1 MGLTRSNFHKR
12 KLTGGRRIPL
22 RIKRKHALARP
33 PAQTKLTANEKRVHR
48 VRTRGGHSKFRA
60 LRLDAGSFSWAS
72 EAVSRQTRIL
82 DVVYNATSNELVRT
96 KTLVKGAIVQLD
108 ATPFIQWYYQHYGVH
123 LRKQAVVRQAPTWLA
138 EKQKARWLKRHG
150 YVSTW
155 KGKRPPTAKEAAK
168 KKKSVRKTVQGKKD
182 KYQKYAAQLKQRRT
196 AQKAE
201 VAEHRKLL
209 KAKLEALRGR
219 KFRKNAAAAAKADAE
234 LQKKSS
240 GRKGSDKKDK
250 ASAKKAD
257 KKDSGKKDA
266 TKKRRRLYKVVK
278 GASANKKNWIAVPTK
293 QYLLK
298 KNNRGQRKAAVHAKD
313 SLFKKYSAVVKRST
327 PAKALHA
334 IRRMIKFRR
343 LRNKSKNLWSKRAKT
358 RSLTRALEEQ
368 LASGKILAR
377 ISSRPGQCGK
387 ADGYILEEEE
397 LAFYLKKLEKKKS
410 KAKK

>member
-123 LRKQAVVRQAPTWLA
+123 LRKQAVVRQVPTWLA

-168 KKKSVRKTVQGKKD
+168 KKKAAQKAAGQKKA
-182 KYQKYAAQLKQRRT
+182 KYQKFAAQLKQRRA

-201 VAEHRKLL
+201 VSEHRKLI
-209 KAKLEALRGR
+209 KARLQALRGK
-219 KFRKNAAAAAKADAE
+219 KFQKNAAAAAKADAE
-234 LQKKSS
+234 LQKKST
-240 GRKGSDKKDK
+240 RKGSDKKDK
-250 ASAKKAD
+250 APAKKSSD
-257 KKDSGKKDA
+257 KKDAKKDA
-266 TKKRRRLYKVVK
+266 SKKRRLYKVVK
-278 GASANKKNWIAVPTK
+278 GAQANKKNWLAVPTK

-298 KNNRGQRKAAVHAKD
+298 KNNRAQRKAAAHAKD
-313 SLFKKYSAVVKRST
+313 SLLKKYSAVVKRST

-343 LRNKSKNLWSKRAKT
+343 LRNKSKNLWSKRAKA

-387 ADGYILEEEE
+387 SDGYILEDEE

-410 KAKK
+410 KSKK

>member
-155 KGKRPPTAKEAAK
+155 KGKRPPTAKEAARK
-168 KKKSVRKTVQGKKD
+168 KRVARKAKDEKKA
-182 KYQKYAAQLKQRRT
+182 KYIKYAEKLKAQRAAK
-196 AQKAE
+196 KAE
-201 VAEHRKLL
+201 VTEHRKLV
-209 KAKLEALRGR
+209 KAKLQALRGK
-219 KFRKNAAAAAKADAE
+219 KFQKNKDAAAKAEAE
-234 LQKKSS
+234 LQKKS

-250 ASAKKAD
+250 PAAAKKSD
-257 KKDSGKKDA
+257 KKDAPKKEA
-266 TKKRRRLYKVVK
+266 SKKRRLYKVVK
-278 GASANKKNWIAVPTK
+278 GASANKKNWLAVPTK
-293 QYLLK
+293 QYLMK
-298 KNNRGQRKAAVHAKD
+298 KNGKAARKAAIRAKD
-313 SLFKKYSAVVKRST
+313 GLLKKYLPLVKRST

-343 LRNKSKNLWSKRAKT
+343 LRNKSKNLWAKRAKA
-358 RSLTRALEEQ
+358 RNLGRAIEEQ

-387 ADGYILEEEE
+387 ADGYILEDEE

-410 KAKK
+410 KSKK